1 MHRKPTLAPHDAI
14 AHAKNRNA
22 NYFND
27 TGFLSFGKPSVGGLR
42 VCTAHT
48 YTSVQNEVVGGKNP
62 SWLRFFS

>member
-14 AHAKNRNA
+14 AHAKKRNA

-27 TGFLSFGKPSVGGLR
+27 TDFLFFGKPSVGGLQ

-48 YTSVQNEVVGGKNP
+48 YTSVQNEVVGGKNT